1 MDGKRHP
8 MTPEQ
13 QVASWAR
20 KAREATE
27 RRDAAIQTMRDEG
40 ASLRAIADAA
50 QLSHTAIAKILSRS

>member
-1 MDGKRHP
+1 